1 MLFKVFLTAF
11 TIQFLKKIWQCMS
24 KKQNFRTSFLKSQSR
39 KDVKKKKSNN
49 YYKATKREYA
59 DIE

>member
-1 MLFKVFLTAF
+1 
-11 TIQFLKKIWQCMS
+11 MS